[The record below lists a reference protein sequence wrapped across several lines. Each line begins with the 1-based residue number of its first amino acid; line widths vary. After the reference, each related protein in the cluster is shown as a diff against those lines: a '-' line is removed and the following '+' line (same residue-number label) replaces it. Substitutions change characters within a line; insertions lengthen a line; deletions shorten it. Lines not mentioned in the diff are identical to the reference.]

1 MKRFVRQKKSND
13 TDTDIDM
20 VPIMNMFLVLI
31 PFLLSS
37 ASFFDINAIHTSVP
51 VKQTNA
57 TQDKLQANK
66 EKTVI
71 PVIEMQA
78 NKIVLYALSE
88 HLTAKDLSK
97 WDMSFQKQGMD
108 FPLTDIQTYLQ
119 DMKNQY
125 PKSDTILVIPDD
137 DILYETIIQTMDI
150 ARNATQTQLFP
161 NVVLSDKI

>member
-1 MKRFVRQKKSND
+1 MKRFVRQKRLND

-51 VKQTNA
+51 VKQSNA
-57 TQDKLQANK
+57 NPTAPQDNK
-66 EKTVI
+66 EITII
-71 PVIEMQA
+71 PVIEMQI
-78 NKIVLYALSE
+78 NKIEMYVLSE
-88 HLTAKDLSK
+88 QLSAKDLTK
-97 WDMSFQKQGMD
+97 WDISFAKQDGA
-108 FPLTDIQTYLQ
+108 FPLADIQALLQ
-119 DMKNQY
+119 EMKNQY
-125 PKSDTILVIPDD
+125 PKSDTILVIPED

-150 ARNATQTQLFP
+150 ARNTTQNQLFP